1 MARKLFLTEYVDNCV
16 MYGAHIYADSAEA
29 AAEYLIDGER
39 ISGET
44 DVHREYGIP
53 LRHKFADLLNTNK
66 NQRPMAFLQFI
77 AYLQSY
83 FPILQAKTDEFND
96 LGHGSWF
103 EALCLLSTGDDHIID
118 LMEQAERTLN
128 QFFTAVEETLSERF
142 LTDEEVTALKA

>member
-103 EALCLLSTGDDHIID
+103 EAICILANGDTYIQH
-118 LMEQAERTLN
+118 LMDKATRTLN
-128 QFFTAVEETLSERF
+128 RTFAAMEAVLPERF
-142 LTDEEVTALKA
+142 LTDEEFDDLMS